1 LISKRKAAPHECV
14 ADADADDYAR
24 RCRLLV
30 PCCPRAALMHEAAT
44 LVDSVPAAMRALHSV
59 RRWHERIAL
68 GLREGSAA
76 MATPAV
82 ARSAG

>member
-1 LISKRKAAPHECV
+1 LTSKREAAPDERVV
-14 ADADADDYAR
+14 AAPADDYAR
-24 RCRLLV
+24 RCRVLV
-30 PCCPRAALMHEAAT
+30 PCRARVALMHEAAT
-44 LVDSVPAAMRALHSV
+44 LVHSVPAAMRALHSV

-76 MATPAV
+76 IATPAV

>member
-1 LISKRKAAPHECV
+1 
-14 ADADADDYAR
+14 
-24 RCRLLV
+24 
-30 PCCPRAALMHEAAT
+30 MHEATT

-68 GLREGSAA
+68 GLREGGAA
-76 MATPAV
+76 MATSAV

>member
-1 LISKRKAAPHECV
+1 
-14 ADADADDYAR
+14 
-24 RCRLLV
+24 
-30 PCCPRAALMHEAAT
+30 MHEAAT
-44 LVDSVPAAMRALHSV
+44 LVDSVPAAMRALPSV

>member
-1 LISKRKAAPHECV
+1 M
-14 ADADADDYAR
+14 
-24 RCRLLV
+24 LV
-30 PCCPRAALMHEAAT
+30 PCRARAALLHEAVT

-68 GLREGSAA
+68 GLREGNAA
-76 MATPAV
+76 MAAPAL